1 MIGTPVQLVLW
12 LMKAPQ
18 DKLYEL
24 KEHRKKRTLTQNAYY
39 WQLIGKLAPKM
50 DMNNDE
56 LHNRFLQSYGKVEL
70 FGGKALRAM
79 LPDTDETEKEVLN
92 NQTVHL
98 KPTSQTTVLAD
109 GIRYRTYVLMK
120 GSHDMNTKEMSDLL
134 NGCVHEC
141 EQHDIE
147 TLPPWKLDEMRRIEE
162 QRERK
167 NKGNTDSEG
176 SETEGVPA

>member
-1 MIGTPVQLVLW
+1 MIGTPAQLVMR

-18 DKLYEL
+18 DKLFEL

-39 WQLIGKLAPKM
+39 WQLIGKLAPKLG
-50 DMNNDE
+50 MNNNE
-56 LHNRFLQSYGKVEL
+56 LHNRLLQSYGKVEL

-109 GIRYRTYVLMK
+109 GVRYRTYVLMK
-120 GSHDMNTKEMSDLL
+120 GSHDMNTKEMAELL
-134 NGCVHEC
+134 DGCVMEC
-141 EQHDIE
+141 KQHDIE
-147 TLPPWKLDEMRRIEE
+147 TLPPWELAEMRRMEDA
-162 QRERK
+162 RK
-167 NKGNTDSEG
+167 NKGNADSKSSEG
-176 SETEGVPA
+176 EGLPA